1 MLKLKD
7 IDDKEHKEVKHF
19 IKIWNLKIL
28 ENIWNVI

>member
-7 IDDKEHKEVKHF
+7 IDDKEYRIIKNF

-28 ENIWNVI
+28 ENI